1 MTALSGI
8 TALVTGASSGI
19 GAALSEELARR
30 GVGRLILVA
39 RRADRLEAMAAR
51 LPGAIAHPADL
62 TKPDDIAELI
72 ATWPEVDMVINN
84 AGFGYRGR
92 LESQAPERLLS
103 MVDLNCRALLQLS
116 QAWLPAM
123 TARRRGWI
131 LNVGSIVGFLPVP
144 TSAVYAA
151 SKAFV
156 HSLTEAMRA
165 ETAGSGVRVHL
176 LAPGPVPSE
185 FFERA
190 RGEARSRPSPLATP
204 PEVVARQAIDD
215 LLDGRARRIPR
226 PVVRL
231 LAMAAAGA
239 PMPLLRLLMARI
251 ASADLDRSDRA

>member
-1 MTALSGI
+1 MIDHSGI

-30 GVGRLILVA
+30 GVGRIILVA
-39 RRADRLEAMAAR
+39 RREERLNALAAR
-51 LPGAIAHPADL
+51 LPGAVAHPADL
-62 TKPDDIAELI
+62 TDPADITDLI
-72 ATWPEVDMVINN
+72 AAWPEVDMVINN

-92 LESQAPERLLS
+92 LEAQDSARLLS

-116 QAWLPAM
+116 QAWLPYM

-131 LNVGSIVGFLPVP
+131 LNVGSIVGFIPVP

-165 ETAGSGVRVHL
+165 EAAGTGVRVHL

-190 RGEARSRPSPLATP
+190 RGQPRDRPSPLAVP
-204 PEVVARQAIDD
+204 PEQVARQAIDD
-215 LLDGRARRIPR
+215 LLAGRARRVPR
-226 PVVRL
+226 SVVRL
-231 LAMAAAGA
+231 LAMAASGM
-239 PMPLLRLLMARI
+239 PMPLLRPLMARI
-251 ASADLDRSDRA
+251 AAADLDRPA